1 MTRQIATLR
10 RAVQRLVAAEI
21 ANSWKGAGYVED
33 IKPIE
38 RELAVARKRYE
49 SALGALNTL
58 IADIKTGL

>member
-1 MTRQIATLR
+1 MRTQIATLR

-21 ANSWKGAGYVED
+21 TYSWKCAGYVED

-38 RELAVARKRYE
+38 RELAAARKRYE

-58 IADIKTGL
+58 IADIKAGA